1 MDVEEVL
8 ESPAFWILAGIGVIA
23 ETIGWMMSRS
33 WEAGGIPV
41 WQFII
46 LVLGTI
52 VAAAVFA
59 SRG

>member
-1 MDVEEVL
+1 MDIEEIL
-8 ESPAFWILAGIGVIA
+8 ESPAFWILAGFAVIA
-23 ETIGWMMSRS
+23 ETVGWIMSRS

-52 VAAAVFA
+52 FAAAAFA
-59 SRG
+59 GRG